1 MGLTGFNLVRR
12 EEAAAS
18 AAASLSTEP
27 DSQACSVA
35 APELE
40 PKKTRKKPGNLPATE
55 EQG

>member
-12 EEAAAS
+12 EEAAAP
-18 AAASLSTEP
+18 AAASLSTET
-27 DSQACSVA
+27 DSQACTIA

-40 PKKTRKKPGNLPATE
+40 PKKTRKKPGNLPTAE